1 MKSNLRFYRT
11 FHDFDATFADAMNAA
26 LDLLEAQLSDVTSTY
41 LIAESSQG
49 PAGCIFFS
57 SETSTAG
64 RIRLFYLEQAY
75 RGQGIGARLLRR
87 VLTKAR
93 RGTSN

>member
-11 FHDFDATFADAMNAA
+11 YHDFDATFADDAMCAA
-26 LDLLEAQLSDVTSTY
+26 LDLLEAQLSDATSTY
-41 LIAESSQG
+41 VIAESLQS

-75 RGQGIGARLLRR
+75 RGRGIGARLLP
-87 VLTKAR
+87 TF
-93 RGTSN
+93 